1 MENVNKIVVEK
12 SNPLPLYFQLKEVL
26 KEKIEKGIYKP
37 DDPIPSERELIDM
50 YGISRTPV
58 RQALNELVA
67 EGLLR
72 REHGRGTFVAH
83 KKIDQ
88 MFLKNLSSFGDEMER
103 EGLSFETKI
112 LNKQITEN
120 NSILQEIFGET
131 HQFFYR
137 IDRLRCIEKD
147 PYVLVTTY
155 IPAAIAPGLLD
166 EDLEKNSLYRTL
178 ESKYGVNISY
188 AKRVM
193 EAINVA
199 EEDAD
204 ILKISPMAAVQMTK
218 TTAFQTD
225 SQPFEYSIA
234 RYRGDL
240 SKFTV
245 EVKYERV
252 IY

>member
-1 MENVNKIVVEK
+1 MENSNKIVFEK
-12 SNPLPLYFQLKEVL
+12 SKPLPLYFQLKEVL
-26 KEKIEKGIYKP
+26 KEKIEKGIYRP
-37 DDPIPSERELIDM
+37 DDIIPSERELIDT

-88 MFLKNLSSFGDEMER
+88 MFLKSLSSFGDEMER
-103 EGLSFETKI
+103 NGLSFETKV
-112 LNKQITEN
+112 LNKQIIEKTAT
-120 NSILQEIFGET
+120 LQEIFGEA

-137 IDRLRCIEKD
+137 IDRLRCIEKE

-155 IPAAIAPGLLD
+155 IPAASAPDLLNV
-166 EDLEKNSLYRTL
+166 DLEKQSLYRVL
-178 ESKYGVNISY
+178 ESKYGFNISY
-188 AKRVM
+188 AKRVI
-193 EAINVA
+193 EANNVT
-199 EEDAD
+199 EEDSD
-204 ILKISPMAAVQMTK
+204 ILKIPPMAAVQMTK
-218 TTAFQTD
+218 TTAFQID
-225 SQPFEYSIA
+225 SEPFEYSIA

-245 EVKYERV
+245 EVKYERK
-252 IY
+252 

>member
-1 MENVNKIVVEK
+1 MENVRKIVVEK

-26 KEKIEKGIYKP
+26 KEKIEKGIYKS

-83 KKIDQ
+83 QKIDQ
-88 MFLKNLSSFGDEMER
+88 MFLKSLSSFGDEMEKK
-103 EGLSFETKI
+103 GLSFETEL
-112 LNKQITEN
+112 LNKQIIEI
-120 NSILQEIFGET
+120 NSTLQEIFGET
-131 HQFFYR
+131 HKSFYR
-137 IDRLRCIEKD
+137 IDRLRYIEKD

-155 IPAAIAPGLLD
+155 IPAAMAPGLLE
-166 EDLEKNSLYRTL
+166 EDLERNSLYRTL
-178 ESKYGVNISY
+178 ESKYGYNISY

-199 EEDAD
+199 EEDAK
-204 ILKISPMAAVQMTK
+204 ILKVSPMAAVQMTK
-218 TTAFQTD
+218 TTAFQID
-225 SQPFEYSIA
+225 SQAFEYSIA

-245 EVKYERV
+245 EVKYERKQ
-252 IY
+252 